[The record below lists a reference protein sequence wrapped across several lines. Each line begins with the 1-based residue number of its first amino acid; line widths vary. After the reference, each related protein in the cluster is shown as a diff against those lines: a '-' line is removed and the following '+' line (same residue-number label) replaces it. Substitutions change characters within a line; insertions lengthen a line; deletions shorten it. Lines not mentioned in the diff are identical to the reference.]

1 MDWKDNLWKEY
12 RISKK
17 KKKNTWNNLNK
28 KHEGNICFSK

>member
-17 KKKNTWNNLNK
+17 KKKTWNNLNK